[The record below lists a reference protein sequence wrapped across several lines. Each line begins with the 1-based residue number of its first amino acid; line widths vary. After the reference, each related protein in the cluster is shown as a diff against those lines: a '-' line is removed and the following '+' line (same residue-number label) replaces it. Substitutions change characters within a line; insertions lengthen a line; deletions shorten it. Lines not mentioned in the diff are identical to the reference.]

1 MSHNSLSFN
10 ASSQI
15 SNSAYILPE
24 NQAKTTVQKSNNKKS
39 VDDSVIARVP
49 VTLENKPPRTS
60 LGEHLNRQALN
71 KIVADYG
78 LRSEDVEL
86 EIQYIKEKEDGKFI
100 EELNFNKTAVKNP
113 NDLTDLQV
121 ADLIKNGHK
130 TVEFGIHQATIERMV
145 KRDELV
151 KWLAQKDALNI
162 SMSEEDV
169 ADLKNLGYTPSD
181 VAKIRDAKYMQ
192 YWGLREKALA
202 DVNEIAKQKLIA
214 DRIEELE
221 KNPEQVIKEGDNT
234 TSSRVEFLI
243 RTTATR
249 EINDALTNSK
259 MTPLEYTA
267 DKKSFEQSLAE
278 LRAWEKKVAQAPIS
292 TYAKEGLK
300 NGINGV
306 YWSIGETLK
315 GAAVLGN
322 ALRRYDEDGNKL
334 DTKASDALLYK
345 AGDWTQKTINLPV
358 DKDIER
364 TLFGGIIPK
373 TVGGVLPYL
382 FGSWATATPRA
393 TTAVLA
399 GLSTGGATY
408 DEAKRYDASE
418 TNAQNSAL
426 LTGGFIGITST
437 LGYGKTLKALNSGAG
452 AKTWQTIFSEAVK
465 DGARNSVIAGGQ
477 TIFENGVAKQLYD
490 PNRSYLENVR
500 ERMIAAGITGA
511 TLNGGL
517 EIIAKVRMGRNPQVL
532 AETQKILKV
541 EPEIET
547 LTPKQIELKNS
558 GDALKAKLNEKLV
571 SKENF
576 RIFEKRVLKIN
587 KPISDRIQLSVKDKN
602 VIQNTKNLNQLY
614 NDAEVARVEF
624 EKATKDFAIRTYGDP
639 EFRPIEENGG
649 LKSRN
654 RALEKIDSDYLGDAS
669 KLVDIAGAKIVYNN
683 VRDLYKALE
692 QIQNDF
698 EVVKIKDRI
707 QNPTP
712 TGLRDILM
720 NVRMKNGH
728 IVELRFHLKEMDIA
742 GDKSHKLYEE
752 YRSLEAQGKKR
763 KLTIN
768 EELRMEFI
776 DKEQLRIHNEAW
788 RKIIDNE
795 PN

>member
-1 MSHNSLSFN
+1 MSLNSTFAKSIFN
-10 ASSQI
+10 TERFQTDNNLLKDGQTATSTDKS
-15 SNSAYILPE
+15 
-24 NQAKTTVQKSNNKKS
+24 KTDGKNPIIGKATVS
-39 VDDSVIARVP
+39 
-49 VTLENKPPRTS
+49 LENKPPEMP
-60 LGEHLNRQALN
+60 LGEHLKRQALN
-71 KIVADYG
+71 KIAADYG

-86 EIQYIKEKEDGKFI
+86 EIQYIKEKSGGNFI
-100 EELNFNKTAVKNP
+100 NDLNFGETQVKNP

-408 DEAKRYDASE
+408 DEAKTLRRKRNQRAKLRTFDRRFYRYYLDSRLRENLESLKQRRRRENVADDFQRSGQRRRTKFGHRGRTNNFREWCSE
-418 TNAQNSAL
+418 T
-426 LTGGFIGITST
+426 T
-437 LGYGKTLKALNSGAG
+437 L
-452 AKTWQTIFSEAVK
+452 
-465 DGARNSVIAGGQ
+465 
-477 TIFENGVAKQLYD
+477 
-490 PNRSYLENVR
+490 
-500 ERMIAAGITGA
+500 
-511 TLNGGL
+511 
-517 EIIAKVRMGRNPQVL
+517 
-532 AETQKILKV
+532 
-541 EPEIET
+541 
-547 LTPKQIELKNS
+547 
-558 GDALKAKLNEKLV
+558 
-571 SKENF
+571 
-576 RIFEKRVLKIN
+576 
-587 KPISDRIQLSVKDKN
+587 
-602 VIQNTKNLNQLY
+602 
-614 NDAEVARVEF
+614 
-624 EKATKDFAIRTYGDP
+624 
-639 EFRPIEENGG
+639 
-649 LKSRN
+649 
-654 RALEKIDSDYLGDAS
+654 
-669 KLVDIAGAKIVYNN
+669 
-683 VRDLYKALE
+683 
-692 QIQNDF
+692 
-698 EVVKIKDRI
+698 
-707 QNPTP
+707 
-712 TGLRDILM
+712 
-720 NVRMKNGH
+720 
-728 IVELRFHLKEMDIA
+728 
-742 GDKSHKLYEE
+742 
-752 YRSLEAQGKKR
+752 
-763 KLTIN
+763 
-768 EELRMEFI
+768 
-776 DKEQLRIHNEAW
+776 
-788 RKIIDNE
+788 
-795 PN
+795 

>member
-10 ASSQI
+10 AGSQI

-39 VDDSVIARVP
+39 VDDPVIARVP

-267 DKKSFEQSLAE
+267 DKKSLSSHW
-278 LRAWEKKVAQAPIS
+278 RNCGRGKKRSRKPRFQH
-292 TYAKEGLK
+292 TAKEGLK

-490 PNRSYLENVR
+490 PNRSYFENVQ

-541 EPEIET
+541 KPEIET
-547 LTPKQIELKNS
+547 LTSKQIELKNS
-558 GDALKAKLNEKLV
+558 GSALKAKLNEKLDNVNSRSNIKQTIAQKEAVKLIKQANDTEPAMFQYIMNDLKDV
-571 SKENF
+571 SKQTNGEMIGLEYRFKSEESLTRKITDRSN
-576 RIFEKRVLKIN
+576 RVEKALIKQGKTPAEAKQVALTET
-587 KPISDRIQLSVKDKN
+587 VTG
-602 VIQNTKNLNQLY
+602 V
-614 NDAEVARVEF
+614 NDALRYTMSF
-624 EKATKDFAIRTYGDP
+624 PKEKYYSSYEKT
-639 EFRPIEENGG
+639 IEI
-649 LKSRN
+649 
-654 RALEKIDSDYLGDAS
+654 LEKQGYKVEAVANFWS
-669 KLVDIAGAKIVYNN
+669 KSGTRFDTGYRGINTTL
-683 VRDLYKALE
+683 LS
-692 QIQNDF
+692 
-698 EVVKIKDRI
+698 
-707 QNPTP
+707 P
-712 TGLRDILM
+712 TGQ
-720 NVRMKNGH
+720 KF
-728 IVELRFHLKEMDIA
+728 ELQFHTPESFKLKMDTH
-742 GDKSHKLYEE
+742 SLYEE
-752 YRSLEAQGKKR
+752 ARIPTTLKAR
-763 KLTIN
+763 KDEIRKVQI
-768 EELRMEFI
+768 EMA
-776 DKEQLRIHNEAW
+776 DKIPVPVQNR
-788 RKIIDNE
+788 
-795 PN
+795 